1 MDVAELFKL
10 LEVGLSIVGFLAVSV
25 WLMKWAKG
33 LHERTKELTEI
44 DKEIRTAM
52 RDSLAV
58 QRELHDLEQKRLA
71 SELEAISN
79 ELEHKAGKLDKSDEL
94 LKAIASAVEIGG
106 AKVMESKLID
116 SYMNESRALY
126 EEAINLLIEDKL
138 LTKEQYL
145 EIVRTPPKEI
155 PEINSSECGVKVAVK
170 MTQILL
176 KQSKASGAAQ
186 QSATTIPKIL
196 SYILEN
202 PDAARADIQ
211 KVFAMAMKR

>member
-79 ELEHKAGKLDKSDEL
+79 ELEQKAGNLDKSDEL

-126 EEAINLLIEDKL
+126 EEAIHLLIEGKL

-145 EIVRTPPKEI
+145 EIVRTPYKEI
-155 PEINSSECGVKVAVK
+155 SEINSSECGVKVAIK

-186 QSATTIPKIL
+186 QSATTIPKVL

-202 PDAARADIQ
+202 PDAARADVQ
-211 KVFAMAMKR
+211 KVFAIAINR